1 MRVSLGYRIR
11 NRYGSKAP
19 SATLR
24 GTMPRIFTMADGGG
38 SQDRND
44 LEGMGF
50 TLKENN
56 CQANVGQ
63 AGLMIN
69 FNPNVIGEV
78 G

>member
-1 MRVSLGYRIR
+1 
-11 NRYGSKAP
+11 
-19 SATLR
+19 
-24 GTMPRIFTMADGGG
+24 MPRIFTMGDGGG

-44 LEGMGF
+44 LEGVGF